1 MNVRQLELW
10 EELRSAQAMPE
21 QVNVVTLLDAMEE
34 AIAQTPETDRLQVVG
49 EALLRVAELCAAR
62 SDILIT
68 QWEAAYRDPIVDRG
82 FFGDVVR
89 QTMAVDLSDL
99 MEPAP
104 PRKQRKARSAS
115 HPQGSIA
122 APVEKAAVLAL
133 VEQWETEAQ
142 TQQQQVLDVA
152 HSEDVTAWARA
163 IAAWLQAAPSP
174 RVSLSELSK
183 GLGMEW
189 IEVWLGVLLG
199 GFELEQAGEFY
210 QSPIWVQPLGVS
222 SNT

>member
-1 MNVRQLELW
+1 MNGRQLELW
-10 EELRSAQAMPE
+10 EELQSAQVMPE
-21 QVNVVTLLDAMEE
+21 QVDVVALLNAMEE
-34 AIAQTPETDRLQVVG
+34 AIAQTPETDRLQVAG

-68 QWEAAYRDPIVDRG
+68 QWEEAYRDPIVDRG

-104 PRKQRKARSAS
+104 SRKRRTKSVSQ
-115 HPQGSIA
+115 PQGSIA
-122 APVEKAAVLAL
+122 TPVEKAAVLAL
-133 VEQWETEAQ
+133 VEQWEAKAQ

-189 IEVWLGVLLG
+189 IEVWLCVLLG
-199 GFELEQAGEFY
+199 GFELGQAGEFY

>member
-1 MNVRQLELW
+1 
-10 EELRSAQAMPE
+10 
-21 QVNVVTLLDAMEE
+21 MEK
-34 AIAQTPETDRLQVVG
+34 VG
-49 EALLRVAELCAAR
+49 
-62 SDILIT
+62 
-68 QWEAAYRDPIVDRG
+68 
-82 FFGDVVR
+82 
-89 QTMAVDLSDL
+89 
-99 MEPAP
+99 
-104 PRKQRKARSAS
+104 
-115 HPQGSIA
+115 
-122 APVEKAAVLAL
+122 VLTL

-142 TQQQQVLDVA
+142 TQQQQVLDLA
-152 HSEDVTAWARA
+152 HSEDVTAWAAA
-163 IAAWLQAAPSP
+163 IAAWLQAAPSL